1 MFIKKLIFLLAVIIV
16 SCNTGVTTK
25 DNLQDL
31 TADSAQKSTAQ
42 NNTRFDFLS
51 GCYQNVLNGDTAF
64 LKMNVHE
71 FVVDGT
77 LNYKRSE
84 KDSNEGTF
92 TGVIRGEIIII
103 HYVFQSEGTT
113 SMREIAFKIKG
124 NQLVEGYGDILMKG
138 DSAVFENVASLKF
151 QDAQT
156 FNKIACP

>member
-1 MFIKKLIFLLAVIIV
+1 MRRFFFLITVIIA
-16 SCNTGVTTK
+16 SCNNGTTTK
-25 DNLQDL
+25 DNMQDL
-31 TADSAQKSTAQ
+31 ASDSAKKEADPNVSK
-42 NNTRFDFLS
+42 FDFIS

-77 LNYKRSE
+77 LNYRRSQ

-92 TGVIRGEIIII
+92 TGVIRGEIIVI
-103 HYVFQSEGTT
+103 HYNFNSEGTT
-113 SMREIAFKIKG
+113 SMREVAFKIKG
-124 NQLVEGYGDILMKG
+124 DHLVEGYGDILMKG
-138 DSAVFENVASLKF
+138 DSAVFENIALLKF